1 MKYRKLP
8 PLALGMIDQLLG
20 MAWSDR
26 DSFESIEK
34 KTGYNEAAVIV
45 CMRHH
50 LKTKSFRRWRKR
62 VSGRST
68 KHQVKLR
75 QTGKL

>member
-1 MKYRKLP
+1 MKHRKLQ
-8 PLALGMIDQLLG
+8 PLTLGMIDHLLG

-45 CMRHH
+45 CMRYH
-50 LKTKSFRRWRKR
+50 LKPKSFRRWRKR

-75 QTGKL
+75 QAGKL